1 MKKLMEELKNK
12 DSKIEKEDQF
22 GQLHNPVHEQE
33 EIRTD
38 VKMAKVKDIKKKSF
52 LSRILG

>member
-1 MKKLMEELKNK
+1 MEELKNK